1 MGKID
6 SAVTVIDADAHAR
19 DNDDFIRPFLGEGFQ
34 NRRPPFLPRET
45 YDRNL
50 GGTLGHAGIKHE
62 ERLSAMDT
70 QEIATAVMYPTSG
83 LGIGRI
89 REPGYQ
95 RSLCR
100 AYNEFIAD
108 YCKASPRLKAVA
120 NLPVNDPVAAVE
132 ELRHAVTELGLVGG
146 MLAAQGHG
154 KNFGTPEY
162 FPLYEEAQK
171 LNTPLA
177 IHAFGGDE
185 PGSEIFDQFIS
196 IHTTGHPFPV
206 LRQLTGMVYAGIP
219 ELFPDLKLGFLE
231 IGCGWI
237 PYWTDRMDEEWE
249 KRGAVEAPECKQ
261 EPSHYITSKN
271 LFYGCE
277 PDEKTIGHVV
287 GEIGSE
293 TIMYASDYP
302 HWDMSWP
309 DSGSLIWE
317 RTDLS
322 PEAKQNI
329 LGNNARRFYGLD

>member
-6 SAVTVIDADAHAR
+6 PAVKVIDADAHAR
-19 DNDDFIRPFLGEGFQ
+19 DNDDLVRPFLGEAFQ
-34 NRRPPFLPRET
+34 NRRPPFIPRET

-50 GGTLGHAGIKHE
+50 GGTLGHAGIRHE
-62 ERLSAMDT
+62 ERLAAMDT
-70 QEIATAVMYPTSG
+70 QEIHAAVLYPTSG

-89 REPGYQ
+89 REPVYQ
-95 RSLCR
+95 TQLCR

-120 NLPVNDPVAAVE
+120 NLPVNAPAAAAE

-154 KNFGTPEY
+154 RNFGSPEY
-162 FPLYEEAQK
+162 YPLYEEAQK
-171 LNTPLA
+171 IGTPLA
-177 IHAFGGDE
+177 VHAFGGDE

-206 LRQLTGMVYAGIP
+206 LRQLTGMIFGGIP
-219 ELFPDLKLGFLE
+219 EMFPDLKLGFLE

-237 PYWTDRMDEEWE
+237 PYWSDRMNEEWE

-261 EPSHYITSKN
+261 EPSHYITGSN
-271 LFYGCE
+271 VFYGCE
-277 PDEKTIGHVV
+277 PDEKTIGYVV
-287 GEIGSE
+287 GEIGSG

-309 DSGSLIWE
+309 ESGSLIWE

-322 PEAKQNI
+322 QEAKRNL
-329 LGNNARRFYGLD
+329 LGDNARRFYGLD